1 VPKKIVLLLLFVSTL
16 AFAGISFIPLLSGI
30 FQSPAPQVSSSPSP
44 SSSGPSV
51 SEIERQRLQSLET
64 GYERILEQEPENQVA
79 LKSLLETRIQ
89 LMSLGFSPVQ
99 ALIEPLERLIQFNPD
114 NLAYQL
120 DLAQVQR
127 QAGQLAAA
135 AESYRKILSIDPT
148 NTTALQG
155 YVPLLLE
162 ENQPATAISLLENA
176 LKTASQPNQPQSD
189 DGDATAI
196 NLLLSQVYLSEKNYS
211 KALEL
216 TEQQIKSAPQDYRPV
231 RAKAIILGRQGNRK
245 AAADLFKQ
253 AIDLAPAAA
262 KPQLQQE
269 QAALG
274 TSGQPAPQPDSSQRP
289 LPPSPSPSPAASGNE

>member
-1 VPKKIVLLLLFVSTL
+1 MPKKIVLLLLLVSTL

-30 FQSPAPQVSSSPSP
+30 FQSPAPPVSSSPSP
-44 SSSGPSV
+44 PSSGPSV
-51 SEIERQRLQSLET
+51 SEIERKRLQSLET
-64 GYERILEQEPENQVA
+64 GYERILKQEPENQVA

-99 ALIEPLERLIQFNPD
+99 TLIEPLEQLVQFNPD

-127 QAGQLAAA
+127 QAGQRAAA
-135 AESYRKILSIDPT
+135 VESYRKILAIAPT

-155 YVPLLLE
+155 YVPLLVE
-162 ENQPATAISLLENA
+162 DNQSATAISLLEDA
-176 LKTASQPNQPQSD
+176 LKTVSQPSQPQSG

-196 NLLLSQVYLSEKNYS
+196 NLMLSQVYLSEKNYR

-216 TEQQIKSAPQDYRPV
+216 TEQQIQKAPQDYRPV
-231 RAKAIILGRQGNRK
+231 RAKAIILNRQGDRK
-245 AAADLFKQ
+245 AAADLFKR

-262 KPQLQQE
+262 KSQLQQE

-274 TSGQPAPQPDSSQRP
+274 ASGKPAPQPNSSQRP
-289 LPPSPSPSPAASGNE
+289 PSTPASPASTENE